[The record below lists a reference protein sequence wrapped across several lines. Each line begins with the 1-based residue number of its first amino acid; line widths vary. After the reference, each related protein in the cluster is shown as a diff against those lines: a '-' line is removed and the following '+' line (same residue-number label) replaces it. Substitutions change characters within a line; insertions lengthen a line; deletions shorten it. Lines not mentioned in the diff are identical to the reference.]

1 MAVITIN
8 PVEATILGLGLYI
21 YAGEDLPEE
30 EANRKVDEEQMK
42 KWANS
47 HYGELFVRSSSDEV
61 QNGVFKSAEIGQQV
75 ELSIDNKKYEGTAIG
90 VNGSIKT
97 DYLTEEDG
105 KPIFTF
111 CTPGTEYKDQFYV
124 SFENGP
130 GAKTINEKQEN
141 YYVWKVTD
149 NELEKQYVVLD
160 QTEND
165 EGLLVI
171 LDGLEIGDKVVR
183 EVSETAE
190 DK

>member
-1 MAVITIN
+1 MDIHFKKFIYRGV
-8 PVEATILGLGLYI
+8 PV
-21 YAGEDLPEE
+21 
-30 EANRKVDEEQMK
+30 VDK
-42 KWANS
+42 
-47 HYGELFVRSSSDEV
+47 
-61 QNGVFKSAEIGQQV
+61 GVVYK
-75 ELSIDNKKYEGTAIG
+75 
-90 VNGSIKT
+90 
-97 DYLTEEDG
+97 
-105 KPIFTF
+105 
-111 CTPGTEYKDQFYV
+111 EY
-124 SFENGP
+124 
-130 GAKTINEKQEN
+130 INEKQEN